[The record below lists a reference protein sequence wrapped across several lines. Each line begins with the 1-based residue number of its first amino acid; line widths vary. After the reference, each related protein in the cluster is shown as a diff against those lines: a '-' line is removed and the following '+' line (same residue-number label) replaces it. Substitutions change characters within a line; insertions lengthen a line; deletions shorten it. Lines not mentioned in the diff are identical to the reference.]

1 MYSMDVKKILQI
13 VVVLV
18 VVVIM
23 ANIIRTTAKT
33 IESGR
38 RLESLETEI
47 ADLQQQNSRLRRVLA
62 GRNTEAFVEMV
73 ARNKLNFMR
82 PGESLFVVVGDEAE
96 ASIEQEVVEEFEA
109 MTPLQQWRLF
119 LFSTL

>member
-1 MYSMDVKKILQI
+1 MSIKKALQI

-23 ANIIRTTAKT
+23 ANIVRTTVKT

-38 RLESLETEI
+38 RVQSLETEI
-47 ADLQQQNSRLRRVLA
+47 ADLQQQNNRLRRVLA
-62 GRNTEAFVEMV
+62 GRNTSAFVEMV
-73 ARNKLNFMR
+73 ARNKLNYMR
-82 PGESLFVVVGDEAE
+82 PGESLYIVVGDEQETSAE
-96 ASIEQEVVEEFEA
+96 EEIINQLES

-119 LFSTL
+119 LFSAL